1 MRVLFVSGVAIGGS
15 TRSTRELARRVAAR
29 GHTVAILERTSST
42 GPRQYVHKR
51 AVNLRVK
58 LGSSWAARL
67 VDSAAATIGRRPRR
81 EPDEGALEIWSTILP
96 ENSLPFVRDAFRPDV
111 VVASSVSRT
120 GWRRMRDLLARDGI
134 PSALYIREEAGLGH
148 LSISHCPPDLLLAN
162 AHTYADA
169 AEALG
174 YPATMIPSVVNLDP
188 CRVDSSRERVLFIN
202 PVASY
207 GVDRAV
213 AIATARPDIGFA
225 FVEWWQLDDDARA
238 TLEGRL
244 AGLPNVELR
253 STVSDPARLYAD
265 ASVLLT
271 PYTLDMR
278 PRVVL
283 EAQVNG
289 IPVLA
294 TDLPALRE
302 TVGPGGIL
310 VAADAPIS
318 TWVAALAELVDDP
331 TRYAALDAAARVHAA
346 RDEVDPDVVVSTF
359 VAALTGLIAPSAT
372 HP

>member
-1 MRVLFVSGVAIGGS
+1 M
-15 TRSTRELARRVAAR
+15 
-29 GHTVAILERTSST
+29 
-42 GPRQYVHKR
+42 
-51 AVNLRVK
+51 
-58 LGSSWAARL
+58 
-67 VDSAAATIGRRPRR
+67 
-81 EPDEGALEIWSTILP
+81 
-96 ENSLPFVRDAFRPDV
+96 
-111 VVASSVSRT
+111 
-120 GWRRMRDLLARDGI
+120 
-134 PSALYIREEAGLGH
+134 
-148 LSISHCPPDLLLAN
+148 
-162 AHTYADA
+162 
-169 AEALG
+169 
-174 YPATMIPSVVNLDP
+174 
-188 CRVDSSRERVLFIN
+188 
-202 PVASY
+202 
-207 GVDRAV
+207 
-213 AIATARPDIGFA
+213 
-225 FVEWWQLDDDARA
+225 
-238 TLEGRL
+238 
-244 AGLPNVELR
+244 
-253 STVSDPARLYAD
+253 SDPARLYAD